1 MQRNAR
7 KNILIINGNP
17 ARERSTFSAALA
29 DHYLH
34 HAEMAKHCVTSF
46 KLAELTF
53 DPIQHEGYAK
63 EQPLEPDLLTLRDA
77 MVEADHWV
85 LIFPL
90 WYGLP
95 PALVKG
101 FIERIFVKGFAFE
114 YEGLYPIPLPILKG
128 KTVRVI
134 ITCSMPNF
142 VYDWLSGKP
151 TNKALQTLF
160 ALCGIKVAG
169 FTIFG
174 SIVETSPAGTSRYH
188 RYFEQLRAIGT
199 KGI

>member
-1 MQRNAR
+1 MQTNPA
-7 KNILIINGNP
+7 KKILIINGNP
-17 ARERSTFSAALA
+17 ARLRTTYSAALA
-29 DHYLH
+29 GNYLH
-34 HAEMAKHCVTSF
+34 HAESGGHSVVSM
-46 KLAELTF
+46 KLSELAF

-63 EQPLEPDLLTLRDA
+63 AQPLELDLIKLREA
-77 MVEADHWV
+77 MVAADPWV

-101 FIERIFVKGFAFE
+101 FIERIFTKGFAFE
-114 YEGLYPIPLPILKG
+114 YEGLYPVPLPILKG

-134 ITCSMPNF
+134 ITCGMPSF
-142 VYDWLSGKP
+142 VYHWLSGKP

-160 ALCGIKVAG
+160 GLCGIKISG

-174 SIVETSPAGTSRYH
+174 GIGDQSQIAVARYNS
-188 RYFEQLRAIGT
+188 YIESLRELGK

>member
-1 MQRNAR
+1 MQ
-7 KNILIINGNP
+7 KTSVKKILIINGNP
-17 ARERSTFSAALA
+17 ARERTTFSAAIA
-29 DHYLH
+29 GNYLH
-34 HAEMAKHCVTSF
+34 HAEKAEHTVKSI
-46 KLAELTF
+46 KLSGLSF

-63 EQPLEPDLLTLRDA
+63 EQPLEPDLLTLRNA
-77 MVEADHWV
+77 MVDAEHWV

-101 FIERIFVKGFAFE
+101 FIERIFVKGFAFDFN
-114 YEGLYPIPLPILKG
+114 GLYPVPLSILKG

-160 ALCGIKVAG
+160 NLCGMKVSG

-174 SIVETSPAGTSRYH
+174 SITETLSTTPNRYNGYFEKLRELGTS
-188 RYFEQLRAIGT
+188 GV
-199 KGI
+199 